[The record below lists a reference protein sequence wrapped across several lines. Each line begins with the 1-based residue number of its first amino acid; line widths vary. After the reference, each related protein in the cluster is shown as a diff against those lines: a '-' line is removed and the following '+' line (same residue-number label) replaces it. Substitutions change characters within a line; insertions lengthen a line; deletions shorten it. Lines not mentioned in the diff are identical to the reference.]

1 MTLAQCVGVKSL
13 SAGLSSQSEPDEELH
28 DAEEELQEAERT
40 GKLSGGAWW
49 AAFWQTASLIFL
61 AEWGDRS
68 MLATIALAIKS
79 DPIGVATGAT
89 LGHAIATVIAVSIGS
104 IASKYI
110 SEKVVQIIGGV
121 LFLVFALETG
131 LGLGIL

>member
-1 MTLAQCVGVKSL
+1 VKSL
-13 SAGLSSQSEPDEELH
+13 AAGLSNDPESASSSSEELQ
-28 DAEEELQEAERT
+28 DAEEELQAAERS

-49 AAFWQTASLIFL
+49 AAFWQTASLIFV

-79 DPIGVATGAT
+79 NPVGVATGAT
-89 LGHAIATVIAVSIGS
+89 LGHAVATLLAVSIGS
-104 IASKYI
+104 MASKYI

-121 LFLVFALETG
+121 LFLAFALETG